1 MIVTKNIGLKPE
13 RQTMTV
19 GNPVYLDA
27 AKAPFSMHGLCEPY
41 RRVPEDVA
49 KNTSRDLENLGA
61 MTAGGRIRFKTD
73 SDYIIVQANI
83 TAADTFGQPQSSMLA
98 KHGFNFYVKE
108 GGVQKFGGIFFTY
121 QGGDC
126 TGFAEGRV
134 RLKPGMKE
142 ITLYL
147 PLFAKIDRLYIALR

>member
-1 MIVTKNIGLKPE
+1 MTVTKNIGLKPE

-61 MTAGGRIRFKTD
+61 MTAGGRIRFKTEPPIH
-73 SDYIIVQANI
+73 SVSHSL
-83 TAADTFGQPQSSMLA
+83 PCLQSTVSISM
-98 KHGFNFYVKE
+98 
-108 GGVQKFGGIFFTY
+108 
-121 QGGDC
+121 
-126 TGFAEGRV
+126 
-134 RLKPGMKE
+134 
-142 ITLYL
+142 
-147 PLFAKIDRLYIALR
+147 

>member
-1 MIVTKNIGLKPE
+1 
-13 RQTMTV
+13 
-19 GNPVYLDA
+19 
-27 AKAPFSMHGLCEPY
+27 
-41 RRVPEDVA
+41 
-49 KNTSRDLENLGA
+49 

-147 PLFAKIDRLYIALR
+147 PLLQRQTGFISLCARARKSSLPMIINTRSPSFSTVLP

>member
-1 MIVTKNIGLKPE
+1 MTVTKNIGLKPE

-61 MTAGGRIRFKTD
+61 MTAGGRIRTI
-73 SDYIIVQANI
+73 SSCRQIS
-83 TAADTFGQPQSSMLA
+83 QPPIHSVSRSLPCLQSTVSISM
-98 KHGFNFYVKE
+98 
-108 GGVQKFGGIFFTY
+108 
-121 QGGDC
+121 
-126 TGFAEGRV
+126 
-134 RLKPGMKE
+134 
-142 ITLYL
+142 
-147 PLFAKIDRLYIALR
+147 